1 MPLPKLFVHIEDK
14 RLKENISGLAVL
26 DSFSLQSKP
35 AGQDWIEQLQQIRP
49 DVALVEM
56 THFDQDDLQ
65 RLSESQVIQTTELVI
80 ISSGLPNPSI
90 DNLMK
95 LGAISH
101 YRLPV
106 DINVVADTLLD
117 FSQDYQQ
124 KLAKGSTISASS
136 LDQFGMLVGSS
147 APMHKLY
154 RTLRRVAK
162 TDANVLIV
170 GESGS
175 GKELVA
181 QTIHLASERNQQP
194 FIAINCGAI
203 ATELVDSELFGHEK
217 GAFTG
222 ANKSHQGVFEQAQ
235 GGTLFLDEITE
246 MPLSHQVK
254 LLRVLETGEYRPVG
268 SQQVKI
274 ANVRVIAATNR
285 DPQVAIEQQY
295 LREDLYFRLAH
306 FPIHIPPLRERGHD
320 VVGLAKHFIA
330 HRNASE
336 TVTKSILDSALDKI
350 AQHNW
355 PGNVRELKHTIERAF
370 ILADDVIKDEHLIF
384 DTPPLESGTTV
395 EEMVPSGV
403 SLEEI
408 EKAAIINTLEENG
421 GNKTETAQEL
431 GISLKTLYNKLDKY
445 KVNQG

>member
-1 MPLPKLFVHIEDK
+1 MPLPDLFVHIEDEK
-14 RLKENISGLAVL
+14 LRDNIFGLATL
-26 DSFSLQSKP
+26 KSFSPRGNPDKR
-35 AGQDWIEQLQQIRP
+35 DWIEQLEQTSP
-49 DVALVEM
+49 DVAIVEI
-56 THFDQDDLQ
+56 DQFGSDQLQ
-65 RLSESQVIQTTELVI
+65 RLSASCVLQTTELIV
-80 ISSGLPNPSI
+80 ISSGVPNTYI
-90 DNLMK
+90 DKLMK

-101 YRLPV
+101 YRSPV
-106 DINVVADTLLD
+106 DVTVVADTLLD
-117 FSQDYQQ
+117 FNQDYQQ
-124 KLAKGSTISASS
+124 KLAKGRTISSSS
-136 LDQFGMLVGSS
+136 LDQFGMLLGSS

-222 ANKSHQGVFEQAQ
+222 ANKAHQGVFEQAQ

-268 SQQVKI
+268 SQQVKV
-274 ANVRVIAATNR
+274 ANVRIIAATNR
-285 DPQVAIEQQY
+285 DPQVAIDQQY

-320 VVGLAKHFIA
+320 IVGLAKHFIA

-336 TVTKSILDSALDKI
+336 TINKSILDSALDKI
-350 AQHNW
+350 ATHNW

-370 ILADDVIKDEHLIF
+370 ILADDVIKDDHLIF
-384 DTPPLESGTTV
+384 DTPPLESGTTI

-445 KVNQG
+445 KVHQG